1 MHIHILGICGTL
13 MGGLAILAKQSGHK
27 VSGSDVN
34 VYPPMSTQLEKE
46 GIELKTGYSVDHLR
60 PMPDQIIVGNAIARG
75 NEVIEYLLNN
85 RIPFTSG
92 PAWLH
97 DHVLRERWVLA
108 VAGTH
113 GKTTTAS
120 ILAWILEHAGLNP
133 GFLIGGIPEDFERSS
148 RLTESEYFVVEADEY
163 DTAFFDKRS
172 KFVHYCPRTLVL
184 NNLEFDHADIFDDIK
199 DIRRQFHHLLRIVP
213 SEGSVVINHD
223 DRNIRDV
230 IELGCWTA
238 TESFS
243 TVNSS
248 ATWFAEGIDSSDSRF
263 TLRHHGKLQGTG
275 VPKLFGRH
283 NIANAV
289 AAIAAAHHTGV
300 SATDALQALASFSGV
315 KRRLEH
321 KGSFDQVN
329 IYDDFAHHPT
339 EIAATLLAFRKQHA
353 QARVL
358 AVFEPRSNT
367 MRMGI
372 HAGQLADAFKDADK
386 VFAFEP
392 QGIQWS
398 VQDVARQMR
407 PSCHVFATVEEIITA
422 LSREAREGDNILI
435 LSNGSF
441 DNLSA
446 RLGLQL
452 SSRCASA
459 VH

>member
-163 DTAFFDKRS
+163 EDRK
-172 KFVHYCPRTLVL
+172 
-184 NNLEFDHADIFDDIK
+184 
-199 DIRRQFHHLLRIVP
+199 
-213 SEGSVVINHD
+213 SVV
-223 DRNIRDV
+223 
-230 IELGCWTA
+230 
-238 TESFS
+238 
-243 TVNSS
+243 
-248 ATWFAEGIDSSDSRF
+248 
-263 TLRHHGKLQGTG
+263 
-275 VPKLFGRH
+275 
-283 NIANAV
+283 
-289 AAIAAAHHTGV
+289 
-300 SATDALQALASFSGV
+300 
-315 KRRLEH
+315 
-321 KGSFDQVN
+321 
-329 IYDDFAHHPT
+329 
-339 EIAATLLAFRKQHA
+339 
-353 QARVL
+353 
-358 AVFEPRSNT
+358 
-367 MRMGI
+367 
-372 HAGQLADAFKDADK
+372 
-386 VFAFEP
+386 
-392 QGIQWS
+392 
-398 VQDVARQMR
+398 
-407 PSCHVFATVEEIITA
+407 
-422 LSREAREGDNILI
+422 
-435 LSNGSF
+435 
-441 DNLSA
+441 
-446 RLGLQL
+446 
-452 SSRCASA
+452 
-459 VH
+459 